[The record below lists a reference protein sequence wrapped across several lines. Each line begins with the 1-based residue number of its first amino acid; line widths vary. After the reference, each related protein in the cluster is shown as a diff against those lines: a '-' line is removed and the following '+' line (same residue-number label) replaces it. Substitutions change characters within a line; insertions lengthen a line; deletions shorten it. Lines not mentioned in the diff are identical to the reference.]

1 MTAPFMSSEQDPLKA
16 SAIRRVLE
24 KRWRWLLGLLSLALA
39 WHALKGVTWAA
50 ALDLLARLGPLA
62 ILILLIVN
70 LLQLPLMTSRW
81 WLLLRT
87 LGRPVD
93 LLTACTY
100 RAAANAASYLTPGPH
115 FGGEPLSVYCL
126 HHGQGI
132 PLSCAA
138 TSVAVDRLLELLAS
152 MVVLTFCLIYPTSVE
167 SSLFG
172 GNQGMIMIIALL
184 AAFSAFLSALFTGKQ
199 PLSRLFSPFKKFDGD
214 YLPQLS
220 CSLGSLKA
228 IIVQGEAIAESLFR
242 EHRRQFLLAN
252 FLSLVHWVGVFAEFW
267 VMSVLLGLPLSFWQ
281 LTAVVAVAR
290 LAFFTPLPA
299 GIGVLETALPWV
311 TALLG
316 KGSAFGL
323 SLCLIIR
330 FRDILFSLAGWGFAM
345 HYLTYWRKAGII
357 NDIQRTHREGIH
369 V

>member
-1 MTAPFMSSEQDPLKA
+1 MTTPFMLSAQDPLKA
-16 SAIRRVLE
+16 TAIRRVLQ
-24 KRWRWLLGLLSLALA
+24 KCWRWLLGLLGLALA

-50 ALDLLARLGPLA
+50 VLDLLARLGPLA

-70 LLQLPLMTSRW
+70 LLQLPLMTARW

-93 LLTACTY
+93 LLTACAY
-100 RAAANAASYLTPGPH
+100 RAAANAVSYLTPGPH

-138 TSVAVDRLLELLAS
+138 TSVVVDRLLELLAS
-152 MVVLTFCLIYPTSVE
+152 MVVLTICLIYSASAE
-167 SSLFG
+167 SDLFG
-172 GNQGMIMIIALL
+172 GNQGIFLIIAVL
-184 AAFSAFLSALFTGKQ
+184 AAFSALLVALFTGKR

-214 YLPQLS
+214 YLPWLS

-228 IIVQGEAIAESLFR
+228 IIVQGEVMAESLFR

-267 VMSVLLGLPLSFWQ
+267 MMSVLLGLRLSFWQ

-311 TALLG
+311 SALIG

-330 FRDILFSLAGWGFAM
+330 FRDLLFSLAGWGLAM
-345 HYLTYWRKAGII
+345 HYLTYRRKAGII
-357 NDIQRTHREGIH
+357 NDIQSKHRESIH